1 MSDAINFI
9 EKLYLSVYNDRK
21 MIKKH
26 LENELLAPLCISVQ
40 EQILKATILNPI
52 CIKYPPPHSFRK
64 MFLRILIDTVEYQK
78 EEFSEKLLNEYTET
92 LSISQDDE
100 KNISYNSYIINP
112 NCVITLHENTCFVA
126 KSTTGLQTWEASK
139 YLAEWCINNPSLF
152 TDKKILELGS
162 GIGLLGITIL
172 KLCQPKQYIFTDK
185 SWEVLNVLSSNIQI
199 NELDLKCDIQQIP
212 LVWSTTT
219 ENDAKKLSSDILLG
233 ADLVYDTS
241 MVESLVHALKI
252 FLSKESTCAYIASK
266 IRDPNTDKKFLRHLD
281 LVDLKYEVL
290 ENHKKSMFVYNPASS
305 FVLYK
310 INCN

>member
-126 KSTTGLQTWEASK
+126 KSTTGLQTWET
-139 YLAEWCINNPSLF
+139 N
-152 TDKKILELGS
+152 
-162 GIGLLGITIL
+162 
-172 KLCQPKQYIFTDK
+172 K